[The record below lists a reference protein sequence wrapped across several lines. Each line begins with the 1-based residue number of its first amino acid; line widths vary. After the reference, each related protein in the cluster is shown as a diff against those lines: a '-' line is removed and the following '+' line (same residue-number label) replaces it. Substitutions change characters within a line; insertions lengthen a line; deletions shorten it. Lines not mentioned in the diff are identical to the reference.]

1 MAARID
7 CIQSLDDLRAYVH
20 QMLCEKENLVPD
32 QFHVREL
39 ELKKCGRSCGL
50 QFSIYGPRQ
59 IRLSALWASDKN
71 VLYFYDTLGVR
82 FLKTQL
88 RNRLEWSTARVA

>member
-7 CIQSLDDLRAYVH
+7 CIESLDDLRNYVH
-20 QMLCEKENLVPD
+20 QTLCEKENLVPD
-32 QFHVREL
+32 QFQVREL
-39 ELKKCGRSCGL
+39 ELKKCGRSCGI

-88 RNRLEWSTARVA
+88 RNRIESLAARAA